1 MQEHKM
7 QEQNAGEATRERLEI
22 TNISY
27 DFTD

>member
-7 QEQNAGEATRERLEI
+7 QEQNAGEAARERLEI
-22 TNISY
+22 TNISD

>member
-1 MQEHKM
+1 MQKHKM
-7 QEQNAGEATRERLEI
+7 QEQNAGEAARERLKI